1 MELPNG
7 LKPIIGFATRAL
19 VAAGC
24 FVVVL
29 AVTAVLGLI
38 MREFEYLE
46 LAPEAVRMTAP
57 YVEDALY
64 GADLLCLALFVVVEV
79 FRFVRGLWRDW
90 KQG

>member
-1 MELPNG
+1 MELPND
-7 LKPIIGFATRAL
+7 LKPIVGFATRAL

-24 FVVVL
+24 FVAVL
-29 AVTAVLGLI
+29 AVTIVLGLI
-38 MREFEYLE
+38 MKGLEYLG

-64 GADLLCLALFVVVEV
+64 GADLFGLALLVVVEV
-79 FRFVRGLWRDW
+79 LRFARGLWREW